1 MALAT
6 EHMESKNRWNYRT
19 FNSLDTICKEILM
32 KFAYDKS
39 KAQRIINYEDIMLKT
54 YSKII
59 STYTSLFEQYDC
71 SLKVRLFWI
80 DFSTERRSNRRLPFR
95 IGYACYVCC
104 EVQRDG
110 KEVQVKSADGEADY
124 YSLSATWMVS
134 SIEYAIVYTGT
145 TEIKWDDKTT
155 ETIYTDVGFSGYALL
170 TLAYFLT
177 SGEPAQ
183 AAETFPQPVPAQ

>member
-1 MALAT
+1 
-6 EHMESKNRWNYRT
+6 
-19 FNSLDTICKEILM
+19 M

-39 KAQRIINYEDIMLKT
+39 KTQRIINYEDIMLKT

-124 YSLSATWMVS
+124 YSLSVTWMVS

-170 TLAYFLT
+170 ALAYYLT

-183 AAETFPQPVPAQ
+183 APETFPQPVPAQ